1 MEAYGKWFGIFIS
14 ILRES
19 FYHFFFIFKPSD
31 VANIID
37 FDNFMKMDAFGDDMG
52 EKMIGSVIGALMT
65 GPIVWRG
72 HVLASILCL
81 LCMKWMEKGKRVEN
95 ITG

>member
-1 MEAYGKWFGIFIS
+1 
-14 ILRES
+14 
-19 FYHFFFIFKPSD
+19 

-37 FDNFMKMDAFGDDMG
+37 FDNFIKMDVLGMNC
-52 EKMIGSVIGALMT
+52 EKTMIGSVIGAVMRER
-65 GPIVWRG
+65 IVWRG

-81 LCMKWMEKGKRVEN
+81 QCMKWMEKGKRMEN